1 MDKHVLTAVV
11 ASNGAHE
18 AEPVVGENRGS
29 EVVLTLDDGTALYLD
44 AVELRSLLDHWQPA
58 LRAA

>member
-11 ASNGAHE
+11 TANGAQE

-29 EVVLTLDDGTALYLD
+29 EVVLTLDDGTAIYLD
-44 AVELRSLLDHWQPA
+44 AVELRALLDQPA
-58 LRAA
+58 AVLRAA